1 MARPRLDAARA
12 RPARRRTGR
21 ALLERCPGRARVV
34 IELDLDDAAAGRC
47 RAAAERA
54 TTRYAARAV
63 GASHSRAVPEWPV
76 SDRRGFALLAALW
89 LLVAFS
95 IAGLAL
101 SASGRSRRL
110 AAANLSEA
118 TAAQAAA
125 AGGLDQLRQ
134 RLAMRLDAV
143 AGSALDPWHGVD
155 SVMPDTLALGAE
167 RVLVRAHDTGAARDA
182 YLAAGAR
189 MLPRNGPFQSLAELL
204 GVRGMSASL
213 FERVRPHLTLLGSG
227 QINVNLADRPVLLAL
242 PGMTEEAVAVLLRY
256 RRQNRTVGLIAD
268 VQRDL
273 SPAARRELAAALPTL
288 LARTTTETRE
298 VEVNSE
304 AWLPGSP
311 VHLRLT
317 GLLVRARSAVF

>member
-1 MARPRLDAARA
+1 M
-12 RPARRRTGR
+12 
-21 ALLERCPGRARVV
+21 
-34 IELDLDDAAAGRC
+34 
-47 RAAAERA
+47 
-54 TTRYAARAV
+54 
-63 GASHSRAVPEWPV
+63 

-167 RVLVRAHDTGAARDA
+167 RVLVRAHDTGAALNLNRAGDEELRRLFMALRVDAGEADRLAQAIADWRDPDDLHRARGAERDA

-311 VHLRLT
+311 VHVRLT
-317 GLLVRARSAVF
+317 GLLVRARSAVFYVWSRVE

>member
-1 MARPRLDAARA
+1 M
-12 RPARRRTGR
+12 
-21 ALLERCPGRARVV
+21 
-34 IELDLDDAAAGRC
+34 
-47 RAAAERA
+47 
-54 TTRYAARAV
+54 
-63 GASHSRAVPEWPV
+63 

-167 RVLVRAHDTGAARDA
+167 RVLVRAHDTGAALNLNRAGDEELRRLFMALRVDAGEADRLAQAIADWRDPDDLHRARGAERDA

-311 VHLRLT
+311 VHVRLT
-317 GLLVRARSAVF
+317 GLLVRARSTVFYVWSRVE

>member
-1 MARPRLDAARA
+1 
-12 RPARRRTGR
+12 
-21 ALLERCPGRARVV
+21 
-34 IELDLDDAAAGRC
+34 
-47 RAAAERA
+47 
-54 TTRYAARAV
+54 
-63 GASHSRAVPEWPV
+63 V

-167 RVLVRAHDTGAARDA
+167 RVLVRAHDTGAALNLNRAGDEELRRLFMALRVDAGEADRLAQAIADWRDPDDLHRARGAERDA

-311 VHLRLT
+311 VHVRLT
-317 GLLVRARSAVF
+317 GLLVRARSAVFYVWSRVE